1 VRTYRSAGVVAV
13 LKGKHYAEAE
23 MKNLENFQLSEDR
36 LEGWRYFVEPTHQK
50 AGTDSLE
57 ATQVRQAELESRETG
72 AQLEADALAAR
83 ADFRR

>member
-1 VRTYRSAGVVAV
+1 VVAV
-13 LKGKHYAEAE
+13 LKGKHYAETE
-23 MKNLENFQLSEDR
+23 MKNLESFQLSEDR

-50 AGTDSLE
+50 AGTNALE

-83 ADFRR
+83 ADSRR

>member
-1 VRTYRSAGVVAV
+1 
-13 LKGKHYAEAE
+13 